1 MKHSFA
7 HHATVFE
14 KREGGE
20 CHRILLAKTA
30 GASLP

>member
-7 HHATVFE
+7 YRATVFE

-20 CHRILLAKTA
+20 CHRILLAKTLR
-30 GASLP
+30 ASLP